1 MKMNN
6 LHTQVLVTLLLL
18 TTSTILSEELDQK
31 EKFGDKVEVVAIA
44 VKDVVA
50 DTADTVRRGIKAG
63 AEYTKDFI
71 ASTSAKVK
79 IALQE
84 ARAKQAEKKAQEA
97 REENEKVQKALAE
110 TQEQLKLAQAALLQA
125 QQAMY
130 QRK

>member
-1 MKMNN
+1 MKNI
-6 LHTQVLVTLLLL
+6 QKQAFVIILLL
-18 TTSTILSEELDQK
+18 TTSISHTESQPDQK

-50 DTADTVRRGIKAG
+50 DTADTVKRGIKAG

-71 ASTSAKVK
+71 ASTTAKVK

-97 REENEKVQKALAE
+97 REENEKVQKTLAE
-110 TQEQLKLAQAALLQA
+110 TQEQLKFAQAALLQV

>member
-1 MKMNN
+1 MKNI
-6 LHTQVLVTLLLL
+6 QKQALVTMLFL
-18 TTSTILSEELDQK
+18 TTSISHSEPQPDAK
-31 EKFGDKVEVVAIA
+31 EKFADKVEVVAIA

-50 DTADTVRRGIKAG
+50 DTADTVKRGMQAG
-63 AEYTKDFI
+63 AEYTKDFL
-71 ASTSAKVK
+71 ASTSAKIK

-84 ARAKQAEKKAQEA
+84 ARAKQAEKRAQEA

-110 TQEQLKLAQAALLQA
+110 THEQLKLAQAALLQA